1 MKESYIFVTSTLGLC
16 GAYNHNLFKFYD
28 SVVSPEDDVIFIG
41 EKGYRHYASRQ
52 HKAYTNFMHITS
64 SMTYDDA
71 NEFRHWLDTLYREGQ
86 YKSVNV
92 IYTKFKN
99 SILMEVVNR
108 QILPLTK
115 DEIPPINLE
124 NIEPMFEPDATQVV
138 NLIAPHYMDAL
149 IYRIFLESNVSE
161 QSARRNSMDNAT
173 SSADKLTQQLRL
185 TYNKMRQAKITQ
197 EITEVV
203 GGANATK

>member
-1 MKESYIFVTSTLGLC
+1 
-16 GAYNHNLFKFYD
+16 
-28 SVVSPEDDVIFIG
+28 
-41 EKGYRHYASRQ
+41 
-52 HKAYTNFMHITS
+52 
-64 SMTYDDA
+64 
-71 NEFRHWLDTLYREGQ
+71 
-86 YKSVNV
+86 
-92 IYTKFKN
+92 
-99 SILMEVVNR
+99 MEVVNK

-115 DEIPPINLE
+115 DEIPPVNLE

-161 QSARRNSMDNAT
+161 HSARRNSMDNAT